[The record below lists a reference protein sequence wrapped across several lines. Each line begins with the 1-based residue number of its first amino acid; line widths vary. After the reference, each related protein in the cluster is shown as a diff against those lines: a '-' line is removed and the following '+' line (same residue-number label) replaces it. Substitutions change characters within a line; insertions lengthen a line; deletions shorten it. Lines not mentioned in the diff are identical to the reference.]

1 MASTRTPAKR
11 VLAVIRLSNETDE
24 TTSPDRQ
31 RALIANWAEA
41 SGHVLAGEAE
51 DLDISGGVRP
61 FERPSLGEWLKT
73 PDRYDVLACWKLDR
87 LTRRS
92 SHFAEMLAW
101 CQQRGKTIV
110 SVTEGFDIS
119 TSMGKMFAQIIAAF
133 AEGELD
139 VITERV
145 RASHEKLRRD
155 GRYAGAPTP
164 FGYVAGGLPTGGKT
178 LVQDVEYAEIL
189 RQIVKDVTEG
199 VSTHEI
205 ARRFNAQD
213 LMTWG
218 DRRHVLRGKPSIE
231 RQRWTADVIQ
241 QVVKNPA
248 VAGYK
253 TQRNKTEV
261 GRYQRAHTIITDDD
275 GNPVMATEEPI
286 VTPAQW
292 QAAIKSLSSRA
303 AKGER
308 MARSESMLQGVL
320 KCGDCKHNVYQHR
333 SRHTVGGEVKIYAYY
348 ACQSKRKERKCESPI
363 RIPVERAE
371 EDAASALLALLGDA
385 EVTRAEY
392 DPGEDYSAQLAEA
405 RGILDRLEDD
415 FLAGKYLGDE
425 AARRYH
431 RMHAKQ
437 SEKVDKL
444 AALPHRPAT
453 TRQVGTGETY
463 AERWSRLSRLER
475 RDFLLS
481 QGITFRAHAPGTVRH
496 KSLVGTA
503 ELNTEPLVLAEVPE
517 SLLALSPRGDGSV
530 RFTLAPG
537 TRMGSEG

>member
-11 VLAVIRLSNETDE
+11 VLAVIRLSDETDE
-24 TTSPDRQ
+24 STSPERQ
-31 RALIANWAEA
+31 RALIKNWAEA
-41 SGHVLAGEAE
+41 NGHVLAGEAE
-51 DLDISGGVRP
+51 DLDISGGMRP
-61 FERPSLGEWLKT
+61 FERPSLGEWLKG
-73 PDRYDVLACWKLDR
+73 PERFDVLACWKLDR

-92 SHFAEMLAW
+92 SHFAEILAW
-101 CQQRGKTIV
+101 CQGRGKTIV

-145 RASHEKLRRD
+145 RASHEKLRQD
-155 GRYAGAPTP
+155 GRYAGAPLP
-164 FGYVAGGLPTGGKT
+164 FGYVAGKLPTGGKT
-178 LVQDVEYAEIL
+178 LVQDPEYAEIL

-205 ARRFNAQD
+205 ARRFNEQG

-218 DRRHVLRGKPSIE
+218 DRRHVLRGKPAEE

-253 TQRNKTEV
+253 TQRLKTED
-261 GRYQRAHTIITDDD
+261 GRYRKAHTIVTDDD
-275 GNPVMATEEPI
+275 GNPVMATAEPV
-286 VTPAQW
+286 VTPAEW
-292 QAAIKSLSSRA
+292 QAAIKALSSRA
-303 AKGER
+303 GKGDR
-308 MARSESMLQGVL
+308 MARTESMLQGVL
-320 KCGDCKHNVYQHR
+320 KCGSCGHNVYQHR
-333 SRHTVGGEVKIYAYY
+333 SKHTVGGEQKIYAYY
-348 ACQSKRKERKCESPI
+348 ACQSRRKSRECEA
-363 RIPVERAE
+363 PVRVSVDRAE
-371 EDAASALLALLGDA
+371 GEAATALLALLGDA
-385 EVTRAEY
+385 EITRTEY

-405 RGILDRLEDD
+405 QSILDTLEDD
-415 FLAGKYLGDE
+415 FLAGKYQGDE

-437 SEKVDKL
+437 SAKVDRL

-463 AERWSRLSRLER
+463 AERWERLTRLER
-475 RDFLLS
+475 REFLAS
-481 QGITFRAHAPGTVRH
+481 QGIIFRAYAPGTVRRE
-496 KSLVGTA
+496 SLLGA
-503 ELNTEPLVLAEVPE
+503 EPSTEPVTLAEIPE
-517 SLLALSPRGDGSV
+517 SLFAVSPRGDGSV

-537 TRMGSEG
+537 TRMGSEQ

>member
-24 TTSPDRQ
+24 STSPDRQ
-31 RALIANWAEA
+31 RALVANWADA
-41 SGHVLAGEAE
+41 NGHVLAGEAE
-51 DLDISGGVRP
+51 DLDISGGIRP

-73 PDRYDVLACWKLDR
+73 PDRFDVVACWKLDR

-92 SHFAEMLAW
+92 SHFAELLAW

-145 RASHEKLRRD
+145 RGSHEKLRRD
-155 GRYAGAPTP
+155 GRYAGSPLP
-164 FGYVAGGLPTGGKT
+164 FGYVAGSLPTGGKT

-189 RQIVKDVTEG
+189 QQVVKDVTEG

-205 ARRFNAQD
+205 ARRFNAQG

-218 DRRHVLRGKPSIE
+218 DRRHVLRGKPPVE
-231 RQRWTADVIQ
+231 RQRWTAEVIQ
-241 QVVKNPA
+241 QVVKSPA

-253 TQRNKTEV
+253 TQRVKFED
-261 GRYQRAHTIITDDD
+261 GRYSKAYSIVTDDD

-286 VTPAQW
+286 VTPAEW
-292 QAAIKSLSSRA
+292 QAAIKSLASRA
-303 AKGER
+303 AKGDR
-308 MARSESMLQGVL
+308 MARTESMLQGVL
-320 KCGDCKHNVYQHR
+320 KCGSCGYNVYQHR
-333 SRHTVGGEVKIYAYY
+333 SRHTVGGEVKTYAYY
-348 ACQSKRKERKCESPI
+348 ACQARRKGKDCETPV
-363 RIPVERAE
+363 RVPVERTE
-371 EDAASALLALLGDA
+371 TGAAAALLAKLGDA
-385 EVTRAEY
+385 EIMRTEH
-392 DPGEDYSAQLAEA
+392 DPGEDFSAQLAEA
-405 RGILDRLEDD
+405 QSILDTLEDD
-415 FLAGKYLGDE
+415 FLAGKYQGEE

-437 SEKVDKL
+437 SEKVDRL
-444 AALPHRPAT
+444 RALPHRPAT

-463 AERWSRLSRLER
+463 SERWSRLTRLER
-475 RDFLLS
+475 RDFLLA
-481 QGITFRAHAPGTVRH
+481 QGITFRAYAPGTLRRS
-496 KSLVGTA
+496 SLLGASEANA
-503 ELNTEPLVLAEVPE
+503 EPQVTAEVPK
-517 SLLALSPRGDGSV
+517 ALFAPSPREDGSV

-537 TRMGSEG
+537 TRMGSEE

>member
-1 MASTRTPAKR
+1 MASTRAPAKR

-24 TTSPDRQ
+24 STSPDRQ

-41 SGHVLAGEAE
+41 SGHVLVGEAE
-51 DLDISGGVRP
+51 DLDISGGMRP
-61 FERPSLGEWLKT
+61 FERPSLGEWLKS

-92 SHFAEMLAW
+92 SHFAEILAW

-164 FGYVAGGLPTGGKT
+164 FGYVAGSLPTGGKT
-178 LVQDVEYAEIL
+178 LVQDAEYAGIL
-189 RQIVKDVTEG
+189 RQILKDVTEG
-199 VSTHEI
+199 ISTHEI
-205 ARRFNAQD
+205 ARRFNEQK

-218 DRRHVLRGKPSIE
+218 DRRNVLRGNPPVE
-231 RQRWTADVIQ
+231 RQRWTPEVIQ

-253 TQRNKTEV
+253 TLRNKTEV
-261 GRYQRAHTIITDDD
+261 GRYQKTHAIITDDD

-286 VTPAQW
+286 ATPAEW

-320 KCGDCKHNVYQHR
+320 KCGGCGYNVYQHR
-333 SRHTVGGEVKIYAYY
+333 SRHSVGGEEKIYAYY
-348 ACQSKRKERKCESPI
+348 ACQSKRKERACDAPV
-363 RIPVERAE
+363 RVPVERAE
-371 EDAASALLALLGDA
+371 EDAVSALLGLLGGT
-385 EVTRAEY
+385 EITRDEY
-392 DPGEDYSAQLAEA
+392 DPGEDHSAQLAEA
-405 RGILDRLEDD
+405 RSILDTLEDD
-415 FLAGKYLGDE
+415 FLAGKYQGEE

-437 SEKVDKL
+437 SEKVDRL
-444 AALPHRPAT
+444 AALPRRPAT

-463 AERWSRLSRLER
+463 AERWGSLTRLER

-481 QGITFRAHAPGTVRH
+481 QGITFRAHAAGTVRRRNLTG
-496 KSLVGTA
+496 SA
-503 ELNTEPLVLAEVPE
+503 EPNSEPLVLVDIPK
-517 SLLALSPRGDGSV
+517 SLLAASPRGDGAV

-537 TRMGSEG
+537 TRMGSDK

>member
-1 MASTRTPAKR
+1 MPSTRTPAKR

-41 SGHVLAGEAE
+41 NGHVLVGEAE
-51 DLDISGGVRP
+51 DLDISGGMRP

-92 SHFAEMLAW
+92 SHFAEMLSW
-101 CQQRGKTIV
+101 CQQRRKTIV

-145 RASHEKLRRD
+145 VASHEKLRRD
-155 GRYAGAPTP
+155 GRYAGAPTS
-164 FGYVAGGLPTGGKT
+164 FGYVAANLPTGGKT
-178 LVQDVEYAEIL
+178 LVQDVEYADIL
-189 RQIVKDVTEG
+189 RQIFKDVTEG

-205 ARRFNAQD
+205 ARRFNEQD

-218 DRRHVLRGKPSIE
+218 DRRDTLRGKPPTE
-231 RQRWTADVIQ
+231 RQHWTADVIQ
-241 QVVKNPA
+241 QIVKNPA
-248 VAGYK
+248 AAGYK
-253 TQRNKTEV
+253 TQRTKTED
-261 GRYQRAHTIITDDD
+261 GRYLRAHIIVTDDD
-275 GNPVMATEEPI
+275 GNPVMGTEEPI
-286 VTPAQW
+286 VTALEW
-292 QAAIKSLSSRA
+292 QAAVKSLSSRA
-303 AKGER
+303 SKGER
-308 MARSESMLQGVL
+308 MARTESMLQGVL
-320 KCGDCKHNVYQHR
+320 KCGGCNHNVYQHR

-348 ACQSKRKERKCESPI
+348 ACQSKRKERTCDA
-363 RIPVERAE
+363 PVRLPVGQAE
-371 EDAASALLALLGDA
+371 EDAVSTLLTLLGDR
-385 EVTRAEY
+385 EITRVER

-405 RGILDRLEDD
+405 RSILDTLEDD
-415 FLAGKYLGDE
+415 FLTGKYKGDE
-425 AARRYH
+425 AVRRYH

-437 SEKVDKL
+437 SEKVDRL

-463 AERWSRLSRLER
+463 AERWARLTRLER
-475 RDFLLS
+475 RDFLMS
-481 QGITFRAHAPGTVRH
+481 QGIGFRVHAPGTVHRR
-496 KSLVGTA
+496 SLLGA
-503 ELNTEPLVLAEVPE
+503 SELNTEPLILAEIPE
-517 SLLALSPRGDGSV
+517 ALFADSPRGDGSV
-530 RFTLAPG
+530 RFELPSGA
-537 TRMGSEG
+537 RMGDG

>member
-1 MASTRTPAKR
+1 MSSTRTPAKR

-24 TTSPDRQ
+24 STSPDRQ
-31 RALIANWAEA
+31 RALVANWTEA
-41 SGHVLAGEAE
+41 NGHVLVGEAE
-51 DLDISGGVRP
+51 DLDISGGMRP

-73 PDRYDVLACWKLDR
+73 PDRFDVLACWKLDR

-92 SHFAEMLAW
+92 SHFAEVLAW
-101 CQQRGKTIV
+101 CQQRGITIV

-145 RASHEKLRRD
+145 RGSHEKLRRD
-155 GRYAGAPTP
+155 GRYAGAPLP
-164 FGYVAGGLPTGGKT
+164 FGYVAGDRPSGGKT
-178 LVQDVEYAEIL
+178 LVQDSEYAAVL
-189 RQIVKDVTEG
+189 RKIVKDVTEG

-205 ARRFNAQD
+205 ARRLNEQK

-218 DRRHVLRGKPSIE
+218 DRRHVLRGTTPEK
-231 RQRWTADVIQ
+231 QQHWTPDVIQ
-241 QVVKNPA
+241 QVVKNPS

-253 TQRNKTEV
+253 TQRTKTED
-261 GRYQRAHTIITDDD
+261 GRYRKAHAIVTDDD

-286 VTPAQW
+286 VTPAEW

-303 AKGER
+303 SKGER
-308 MARSESMLQGVL
+308 MARTESMLQGVL
-320 KCGDCKHNVYQHR
+320 KCGGCEHNVYQHR
-333 SRHTVGGEVKIYAYY
+333 SRHTVGGEIKVYAYY
-348 ACQSKRKERKCESPI
+348 ACQSRRKERACDAPV
-363 RIPVERAE
+363 RVTVERAE
-371 EDAASALLALLGDA
+371 EDAVSALLALLGHV
-385 EVTRAEY
+385 EIMRSEY

-405 RGILDRLEDD
+405 QGILDTLEDD
-415 FLAGKYLGDE
+415 FLAGKYKGEE

-437 SEKVDKL
+437 SEKVDRL

-463 AERWSRLSRLER
+463 AERWSSLTRLGR

-481 QGITFRAHAPGTVRH
+481 QGITFTAHAPGTVVRKSVLGTTEANSEPLILPEIP
-496 KSLVGTA
+496 KSLFT
-503 ELNTEPLVLAEVPE
+503 
-517 SLLALSPRGDGSV
+517 LSPRGDGSV

-537 TRMGSEG
+537 TRMGDE